1 MVPLRCFLATSEQ
14 VFQIRVDIE
23 EHGGAGPPPVAA
35 ASGRSEPS
43 ESENMPVRGTLKKE
57 QFGFS
62 MPAYAPLFPKPPY
75 FYKNASLMIFK
86 YVTNESAARMIP
98 EMVEL
103 ADPPS
108 AGLVFASY
116 PASNLGPYDEVV
128 LYLDVKFKGRPLQYA
143 AFLYVTT
150 DAAMAAGR
158 EMGGYPKKIARI
170 EFLPGPAQTAVLE
183 RPGGLRLC
191 TGTMRPEQRITP
203 DTKLPAGALPP
214 CPLPLDYLTLRLIP
228 SPQINQPPSLVELLE
243 THWSMNWSEIWTGPG
258 SCQLTG
264 ASELDPLHWAPVIEP
279 VACELI
285 KGDIRVDLNDQPG
298 ETPL

>member
-1 MVPLRCFLATSEQ
+1 MS
-14 VFQIRVDIE
+14 
-23 EHGGAGPPPVAA
+23 
-35 ASGRSEPS
+35 
-43 ESENMPVRGTLKKE
+43 VRGSLKKG

-75 FYKNASLMIFK
+75 YYKNATLMVFK
-86 YVTNESAARMIP
+86 YVTDVSVARMIP
-98 EMVEL
+98 DTVEL
-103 ADPPS
+103 ADRPT

-116 PASNLGPYDEVV
+116 PSSNLGPYDEVV
-128 LYLDVKFKGRPLQYA
+128 LFVDVLFKGRPFQFA

-183 RPGGLRLC
+183 RPAGLRLC
-191 TGTMRPEQRITP
+191 TGTMRPEQ
-203 DTKLPAGALPP
+203 LQMPAPGPQKTAGPP
-214 CPLPLDYLTLRLIP
+214 PPLVLNYLTLRLIP
-228 SPQINQPPSLVELLE
+228 SPQLDQPPSLVELLE
-243 THWSMNWSEIWTGPG
+243 TQWSVNCSEVWIGPG

-264 ASELDPLHWAPVIEP
+264 ASELDPLHWAPVVEP
-279 VACELI
+279 LVCELI
-285 KGDIRVDLNDQPG
+285 KGDIRVDLNDQPC